1 MAVAEWVTSRGTVRS
16 HQVIAWPWPLMSVK
30 PEVPMIPTISKAE
43 LATWSLTL
51 AGSNHRPLV
60 H

>member
-1 MAVAEWVTSRGTVRS
+1 
-16 HQVIAWPWPLMSVK
+16 MSVK